1 MRVPFTLVLAFF
13 SFSPLEEYFIRSIYI
28 LIRNRIRASTTIQRA
43 NSFLRI
49 FGYYT
54 RHNHPSKTL
63 PFLKSYPIKRRPRR
77 RGTTLFVGG
86 YVRVAKPARGTNPSL
101 CGRGTRRDET
111 ERDETNERKTR
122 ARARARQRRTK
133 KERERER
140 EKDRERS
147 EIHLRIETGKRTSRR
162 GITGINT
169 SRNYRVRE
177 RHWKCVYIAGVVAR
191 QGNLG
196 RVRGEHTR
204 LHTRPKR
211 A

>member
-1 MRVPFTLVLAFF
+1 M
-13 SFSPLEEYFIRSIYI
+13 
-28 LIRNRIRASTTIQRA
+28 
-43 NSFLRI
+43 
-49 FGYYT
+49 
-54 RHNHPSKTL
+54 
-63 PFLKSYPIKRRPRR
+63 
-77 RGTTLFVGG
+77 
-86 YVRVAKPARGTNPSL
+86 
-101 CGRGTRRDET
+101 
-111 ERDETNERKTR
+111 R
-122 ARARARQRRTK
+122 ARDGDGEIGRRV
-133 KERERER
+133 RER